1 MRELREE
8 TGVVVAADDLVG
20 PVFSRAAEFDFFRET
35 CRQDELFFVA
45 RWAEALPLTRDGWT
59 DIEVETIDELRWW
72 DLDDLAAVDEEVFP
86 VGLAEHVRGLLA
98 GWDGVTRP
106 LEAGRGL

>member
-1 MRELREE
+1 
-8 TGVVVAADDLVG
+8 
-20 PVFSRAAEFDFFRET
+20 VFSRSAEFDFYAET
-35 CRQDELFFVA
+35 CRQDELFYLA
-45 RWAEALPLTRDGWT
+45 RWSGDGGAPHFSREGWT

-86 VGLAEHVRGLLA
+86 HGLPDLVRGLLG

-106 LEAGRGL
+106 L